1 MLSDETLTVEKA
13 FKEAAKKGERL
24 ISIEGGPAQPPIN
37 CSGCH
42 RILEPPLIFA
52 PLGPPDDEEADL
64 SELSVSDAA
73 PKTKR
78 FYCNECRSA
87 LLGPP
92 CTMCSRPVA
101 RVDGL
106 IACDRL
112 YHRNCLR
119 CSHEGCGELLG
130 DKYFEHGDKPYC
142 RAHYLELAA
151 ERCAKCGLVVDG
163 GLHALGRAWH
173 PECLRCAQ
181 TDEPLEPG
189 SAFMHEGRLVGPTA
203 RLKSAPRCH
212 VCNEP
217 AVKDRL
223 FAEGKIYHKDCFKCV
238 HCRTVIGERKYVNF
252 DGEPYLEG
260 CYQKLFGSSAGEQKR
275 TQVHGSL
282 VRHAVTVPLLL
293 SLGASGLTTFIKK
306 HEEMLPAVRRLLRE
320 SGVQQFSPFVFL
332 PPAISK
338 PNMVI
343 SSKPACPRPNADL
356 PPEADRPSSTDVLL
370 RGVTAALTAP
380 SLPPHSLCV
389 AQCNFR
395 GRWTRRRLSRPCSP
409 TRRSASSGYSFWT
422 RFTTRAPRAATR
434 GISASR
440 GSSVRPPARLVRW
453 STNLPRSHF
462 EGQLR
467 SRKTRESRALGE
479 RTQSA
484 PCGGYGVVGGRR
496 GGACHGA
503 RYGR

>member
-1 MLSDETLTVEKA
+1 
-13 FKEAAKKGERL
+13 
-24 ISIEGGPAQPPIN
+24 
-37 CSGCH
+37 
-42 RILEPPLIFA
+42 
-52 PLGPPDDEEADL
+52 
-64 SELSVSDAA
+64 
-73 PKTKR
+73 
-78 FYCNECRSA
+78 
-87 LLGPP
+87 
-92 CTMCSRPVA
+92 MCSRPVA

-212 VCNEP
+212 ACNEP

-282 VRHAVTVPLLL
+282 VRHVVTVPLLL
-293 SLGASGLTTFIKK
+293 SLGATGLTTFIKK

-320 SGVQQFSPFVFL
+320 SGVQQFSTFVFL

-343 SSKPACPRPNADL
+343 SMQLPWAMDAETAFPAMLSDQK
-356 PPEADRPSSTDVLL
+356 VGQQWVQLL
-370 RGVTAALTAP
+370 DSVHDTG
-380 SLPPHSLCV
+380 
-389 AQCNFR
+389 
-395 GRWTRRRLSRPCSP
+395 
-409 TRRSASSGYSFWT
+409 
-422 RFTTRAPRAATR
+422 
-434 GISASR
+434 ASR
-440 GSSVRPPARLVRW
+440 GNPWYLSI
-453 STNLPRSHF
+453 
-462 EGQLR
+462 
-467 SRKTRESRALGE
+467 TRELGPSTSSTGEVEYESPTKPLRRAASFKE
-479 RTQSA
+479 NA
-484 PCGGYGVVGGRR
+484 
-496 GGACHGA
+496 
-503 RYGR
+503 